1 MLAMYRLISLIPWAA
16 LNMYL
21 LLNCIILATATDSIE
36 LKLCDLQAF
45 KKLSTVS
52 VLMTG
57 LREELMG
64 KIKKATVA
72 SNVLGTLTEESESTE
87 RRVRVKEGSRF
98 VTITAISRNIT
109 FIELSLVLEIID
121 DFFTVNIIAMQKIV
135 RKVTPI
141 VLMQT

>member
-57 LREELMG
+57 LREELIG
-64 KIKKATVA
+64 KIRKATVA

-135 RKVTPI
+135 KNVTPI